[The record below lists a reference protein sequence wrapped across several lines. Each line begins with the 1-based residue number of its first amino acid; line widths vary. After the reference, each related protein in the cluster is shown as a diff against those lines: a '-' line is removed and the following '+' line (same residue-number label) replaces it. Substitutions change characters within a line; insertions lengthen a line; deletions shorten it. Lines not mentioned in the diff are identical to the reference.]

1 MGPNPLSS
9 IFHLMVRLVCYLEM
23 NGKKSQIIDRNVN
36 TWSFLMLY
44 EKRDLNTTGCTTR
57 HIGSLSLI
65 SFVFGNYSR
74 FYYTS
79 TLHAHHISSK

>member
-1 MGPNPLSS
+1 
-9 IFHLMVRLVCYLEM
+9 
-23 NGKKSQIIDRNVN
+23 
-36 TWSFLMLY
+36 LY
-44 EKRDLNTTGCTTR
+44 EKRDLNTTGCKTR

-79 TLHAHHISSK
+79 TLHAQHFSSKLNSFEFKLRLFKQKQNKDRVH